1 MSTKRKKINR
11 RLIDLGKPLGI
22 DEVGAIR
29 AKRTVK
35 NIITMSLFAG
45 AFLLL
50 GGMMMPGGPA
60 GLFYTGVSIKDFRI
74 LLGGWL

>member
-1 MSTKRKKINR
+1 MSKKRKKINK

-22 DEVGAIR
+22 DEVDAIR

-50 GGMMMPGGPA
+50 GSIMMPGGPA